1 MTAREVALTVLFK
14 TESNAG
20 YLNLVFKEALREHSL
35 SVRDTAFVKE
45 LVFGVYRNK
54 ILLDTVIRRNSK
66 LRLKKIDARVLNL
79 LRMGV
84 YQIYFM
90 DKVPSH
96 AAVSETVTLVKRV
109 AGGKTPG
116 FANAVLR
123 AVLREKE
130 KNGQIDLSLYK
141 NDFVKY
147 LSICYSY
154 PQALTEFFVKTF
166 GEKRAESLLKSG
178 NATPPLC
185 IRVNTLKTTKEELK
199 DAFLAQGAEVSDAPY
214 VDCGLYVSG
223 APESMRKALADR
235 FTVQDMSAQL
245 AALAL
250 APSPNDAVLDLCA
263 APGGKTTH
271 LAELMENKGTIYAC
285 DLYQKRLEQVDAA
298 AKRLGI
304 SIIKTER
311 RDATVFD
318 KTLVASFD
326 KILLDVP
333 CSGLGIIRRK
343 PDIKYKEN
351 ITDFSEI
358 LSVQKKILDNAK
370 HYLKRGG
377 VLLYAT
383 CTLNPA
389 ENKEMMDAFLA
400 ENPDFSI
407 DSIKSTHIEEVLAK
421 RAHSGYLEIFPDT
434 DKSDGFFLCRL
445 KKQ

>member
-333 CSGLGIIRRK
+333 CSGLGIIRKK
-343 PDIKYKEN
+343 PDIRYKDPRALAALPAIQRAILEN
-351 ITDFSEI
+351 ASRYVKE
-358 LSVQKKILDNAK
+358 
-370 HYLKRGG
+370 GG

-383 CTLNPA
+383 CTVLPE
-389 ENKEMMDAFLA
+389 ENGGVVDDFLRCHDRFRKEAFSVA
-400 ENPDFSI
+400 GE
-407 DSIKSTHIEEVLAK
+407 
-421 RAHSGYLEIFPDT
+421 DT
-434 DKSDGFFLCRL
+434 DGTLTFWPQRHDTDGFYLCKMRKL
-445 KKQ
+445 